1 MNKRW
6 IEAAG
11 YKDYDDYHRA
21 HTKYHALTKKQEE
34 TLKSSKAYKVG
45 ETVGDIASYFVGYG
59 GAPNSQSNNPISNM
73 TNMMKSFNQF
83 KNSFTGDPKQ
93 TVMNLLSSGQM
104 SQTQFGQLQ
113 EMAKQFSKLI
123 GH

>member
-1 MNKRW
+1 MINPLFER
-6 IEAAG
+6 IG
-11 YKDYDDYHRA
+11 NNQQ
-21 HTKYHALTKKQEE
+21 TNQN
-34 TLKSSKAYKVG
+34 
-45 ETVGDIASYFVGYG
+45 YG
-59 GAPNSQSNNPISNM
+59 AAPNYQSNNPISNM

>member
-1 MNKRW
+1 MINPLFERF
-6 IEAAG
+6 G
-11 YKDYDDYHRA
+11 NNQQ
-21 HTKYHALTKKQEE
+21 TNQN
-34 TLKSSKAYKVG
+34 
-45 ETVGDIASYFVGYG
+45 YG
-59 GAPNSQSNNPISNM
+59 AAPNSQSNNPISNM

-83 KNSFTGDPKQ
+83 KNTFTGDPKQ

>member
-34 TLKSSKAYKVG
+34 KLKSSKAYKVG
-45 ETVGDIASYFVGYG
+45 ETVGVLLLTSWVMAVRRIL
-59 GAPNSQSNNPISNM
+59 
-73 TNMMKSFNQF
+73 NQI
-83 KNSFTGDPKQ
+83 
-93 TVMNLLSSGQM
+93 
-104 SQTQFGQLQ
+104 TQLV
-113 EMAKQFSKLI
+113 I
-123 GH
+123 

>member
-1 MNKRW
+1 MINPLFERF
-6 IEAAG
+6 G
-11 YKDYDDYHRA
+11 NNQQ
-21 HTKYHALTKKQEE
+21 TNQN
-34 TLKSSKAYKVG
+34 
-45 ETVGDIASYFVGYG
+45 YG
-59 GAPNSQSNNPISNM
+59 AAPNYQSNNPISNM

-83 KNSFTGDPKQ
+83 KNSFIGDPKQ

>member
-1 MNKRW
+1 MINPLFERFGNNQKTNQNYG
-6 IEAAG
+6 AAP
-11 YKDYDDYHRA
+11 
-21 HTKYHALTKKQEE
+21 
-34 TLKSSKAYKVG
+34 
-45 ETVGDIASYFVGYG
+45 SY
-59 GAPNSQSNNPISNM
+59 QSNNPISNM

>member
-1 MNKRW
+1 MINPLFERFGNNQQ
-6 IEAAG
+6 IN
-11 YKDYDDYHRA
+11 
-21 HTKYHALTKKQEE
+21 QN
-34 TLKSSKAYKVG
+34 
-45 ETVGDIASYFVGYG
+45 YG
-59 GAPNSQSNNPISNM
+59 AAPNYQSNNPISNM

-93 TVMNLLSSGQM
+93 IVMNLLSSGQM

>member
-1 MNKRW
+1 MINPLFERFGNNQQ
-6 IEAAG
+6 INQNYCA
-11 YKDYDDYHRA
+11 
-21 HTKYHALTKKQEE
+21 
-34 TLKSSKAYKVG
+34 
-45 ETVGDIASYFVGYG
+45 
-59 GAPNSQSNNPISNM
+59 APNSQSNNPISNM

-83 KNSFTGDPKQ
+83 KNSFTSDPKR